1 MIFDV
6 LKIDTVKGSD
16 SMKKVDIIGVQ
27 MDMGAGTRGVNMGP
41 AAIRYAG
48 LTDGIKALGMECL
61 DKGDL
66 IPMASGKTADNM
78 RCYEQVNDINKK
90 ALSRSDE
97 FSRKRRFSY
106 SAGRRSQHRCRQHI
120 SHVQNII
127 RI

>member
-61 DKGDL
+61 EDV
-66 IPMASGKTADNM
+66 
-78 RCYEQVNDINKK
+78 Y
-90 ALSRSDE
+90 
-97 FSRKRRFSY
+97 KRQ
-106 SAGRRSQHRCRQHI
+106 GNLLPE
-120 SHVQNII
+120 VQTES
-127 RI
+127 